1 MTATTTERATESIAS
16 LAPARGSHPIAANT
30 LIRKGWMVALDVNGR
45 AVPANTIANGALVA
59 VGKAS
64 HTLDNRTGSELGGAA
79 GAAYLETEY
88 GVFDWL
94 SAGGG
99 DAIAA
104 DDVSKVCYMLDNQT
118 VALTSS
124 TGARG
129 PAGVI
134 SEVRNGRVYVH
145 QGPTVAALIN
155 LIVALT
161 A

>member
-1 MTATTTERATESIAS
+1 MTATTTDRGTEFAG

-30 LIRKGWMVALDVNGR
+30 LIRKGWMVALDANGR
-45 AVPANTIANGALVA
+45 AVPAGTIASGALVGI
-59 VGKAS
+59 GKAS
-64 HTLDNRTGSELGGAA
+64 HTLDNRTGSDLGGAA
-79 GAAYLETEY
+79 GAAYLEMEY
-88 GVFDWL
+88 GVFSWL

-134 SEVRNGRVYVH
+134 SEVRNGQVYVH
-145 QGPTVAALIN
+145 QSPTVAALIAT
-155 LIVALT
+155 IIALT